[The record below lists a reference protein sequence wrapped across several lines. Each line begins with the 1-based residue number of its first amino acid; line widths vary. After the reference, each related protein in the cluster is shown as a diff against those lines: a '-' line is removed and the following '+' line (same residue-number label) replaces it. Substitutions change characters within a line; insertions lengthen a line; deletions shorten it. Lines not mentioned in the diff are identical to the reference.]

1 MAIAVRHIFE
11 PTDDGIF
18 DPEEHRRLANDFP
31 AGRLPGVR
39 SVTVYRDTEQ
49 QIMFGEAI
57 LENEATLKTWEDW
70 NNSIEGQEWAQKIM
84 KTGKFI
90 KRREFCISPRRT
102 RVAYGR

>member
-70 NNSIEGQEWAQKIM
+70 NNSIEGQEWAQKFM

-102 RVAYGR
+102 RVACGR